1 MQVFGVAVL
10 FYTMVT
16 NHSFLI
22 MKSLKRKFDQQR
34 KCNALQSSYLCFAET
49 VKGCGFHK
57 RTIARGFENL
67 VDKDDY
73 CPAEKE
79 SIIRHLYMLTNAPRR
94 TSGDTKSPYGGEFV
108 IGVHQSTT
116 NHGNTARSN

>member
-67 VDKDDY
+67 VDKSQLSGTY
-73 CPAEKE
+73 ICSQMPRGVPLGTQK
-79 SIIRHLYMLTNAPRR
+79 AP
-94 TSGDTKSPYGGEFV
+94 
-108 IGVHQSTT
+108 
-116 NHGNTARSN
+116 TAVSLL

>member
-34 KCNALQSSYLCFAET
+34 ISDLQNISSAVNTYYDRNKHLP
-49 VKGCGFHK
+49 GSLSL
-57 RTIARGFENL
+57 L
-67 VDKDDY
+67 VAGQDY
-73 CPAEKE
+73 
-79 SIIRHLYMLTNAPRR
+79 YV
-94 TSGDTKSPYGGEFV
+94 F
-108 IGVHQSTT
+108 
-116 NHGNTARSN
+116 